1 MISYYKLDGHT
12 PVPATAEEAALAF
25 VEPGSRRVAATD
37 VSPDVWVSTVF
48 LCIDHRY
55 SGVGPPILFET
66 MIFGDCFNDQQE
78 YQERYCTWEEAEAGH
93 AVAVEYAKTT
103 LAAHKLLAQVRIE

>member
-1 MISYYKLDGHT
+1 MIFYYKLDGHT
-12 PVPATAEEAALAF
+12 PVPATAEEVAQAF
-25 VEPGSRRVAATD
+25 EAPHSRRVASTQ
-37 VSPDVWVSTVF
+37 VNPDVWVSTVF

-66 MIFGDCFNDQQE
+66 MIFGGYFTEHE

-93 AVAVEYAKTT
+93 AVAVEYAKAMM
-103 LAAHKLLAQVRIE
+103 AADKLLSQVWIE